1 MAPLDILFLTLS
13 VCVALVTIFLS
24 VTLIYLMFIL
34 RDVVKVTDQVKELVD
49 KVNTYVTKPLLLTK
63 SIIEFV
69 GPFIRNAEDK
79 FSGRRRKD

>member
-49 KVNTYVTKPLLLTK
+49 KVNTYVTKPIMMTK

-69 GPFIRNAEDK
+69 APFIENAQEK
-79 FSGRRRKD
+79 MSNRKRR

>member
-69 GPFIRNAEDK
+69 GPFIRNAEEK
-79 FSGRRRKD
+79 FNGRRRKD

>member
-34 RDVVKVTDQVKELVD
+34 RDVVKVTDQVKEIVD
-49 KVNTYVTKPLLLTK
+49 KVNTYVAKPILLTK
-63 SIIEFV
+63 SIYEFV
-69 GPFIRNAEDK
+69 APFLAHGSDEK
-79 FSGRRRKD
+79 SSRRRKD

>member
-49 KVNTYVTKPLLLTK
+49 KVNTYVTKPIMMTK

-69 GPFIRNAEDK
+69 APFIENAQEK
-79 FSGRRRKD
+79 MSKRKRG

>member
-1 MAPLDILFLTLS
+1 MVPLDILFLTLS
-13 VCVALVTIFLS
+13 VCVALVTIFLT

-34 RDVVKVTDQVKELVD
+34 RDVVKVTDQVKTLVD

-69 GPFIRNAEDK
+69 GPFVKNAEERIN
-79 FSGRRRKD
+79 RRRKD